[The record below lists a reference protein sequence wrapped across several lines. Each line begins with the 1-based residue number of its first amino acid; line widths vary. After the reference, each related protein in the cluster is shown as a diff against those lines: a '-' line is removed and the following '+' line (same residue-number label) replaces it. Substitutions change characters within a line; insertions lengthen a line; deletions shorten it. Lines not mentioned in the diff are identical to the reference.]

1 MSIMEFIFCS
11 FLLSIQEKSLFLCH
25 RCRGTANDSQT
36 VRCAKLANEVIRPG

>member
-1 MSIMEFIFCS
+1 MDLKYCS
-11 FLLSIQEKSLFLCH
+11 FLLSIQDKSLFLRH

>member
-1 MSIMEFIFCS
+1 MKVISAP